1 MAIVTLPKS
10 AVKGAGRFTRRLRRR
25 GFTEGPPERLDPTIV
40 QIDREVVQRHLV
52 CPLCKRRGLQF
63 HPFHNAD
70 QYAAVARCP
79 SPGCKYEG
87 EV

>member
-1 MAIVTLPKS
+1 MATLMRCPTF
-10 AVKGAGRFTRRLRRR
+10 VKAPGRFTRRLRRR
-25 GFTEGPPERLDPTIV
+25 GFTEGPPERLDPTTV
-40 QIDREVVQRHLV
+40 QIDREIVQRHMV

-70 QYAAVARCP
+70 QYAAVGRCP